1 MLHSICVF
9 CGASSG
15 SRPAYLEAADAL
27 GGELARRGLRL
38 VYGGGDSGVMGAVAR
53 AAYSA
58 GAEVVGV
65 IPRRLND
72 LVADAELS
80 ELIVVDDM
88 RERKARMHELS
99 DAFIALPGGI
109 GTLEEFFEAWTWRA
123 LGYHGKPVGILEVEG
138 FWEPLRVFLDGVVRA
153 GFLAREH
160 LDDLVVRSD
169 AGELLDA
176 LEGAPALR
184 AFKRPERG
192 KHDEI

>member
-123 LGYHGKPVGILEVEG
+123 LGYHGKPVGILEVEK
-138 FWEPLRVFLDGVVRA
+138 FWEPLRVFMDGVVQA

-192 KHDEI
+192 KHDEM